1 MDILILNWKDLKN
14 PDVGGAEVILY
25 ELGKRL
31 VKDGHTVTWF
41 CRMYKGAKAEDTIDG
56 IRVIRRGNRLS
67 VYWKAFL
74 YYRSLHKKPD
84 KVLDCVNTIC
94 WQTPLYVPKGKRIAY
109 VNQLAKEV
117 LFYELPP
124 LLSHLAYLME
134 PLEYAT
140 YKDTQFL
147 CYSESV
153 KKDITT
159 FGIPE
164 KNISLFPIGIDHE
177 RYTPGVKSKDP
188 LFLFV
193 ARLTAMKR
201 PDLCVRAMQI
211 VAAKYPKAK
220 LAIVGY
226 GPMEKHLK
234 KMIHDLNLDSNV
246 FLVNKDHLFFDNHPK
261 DQKVKLMQEAWA
273 LLLPSVKE
281 GWGMVVTEAGACG
294 TPSIVTNVTGLR
306 DSVKHMETGIQI
318 SAKPTSLILALAICE
333 ILENTRIKEELSD
346 NAIHAAMNF
355 TWKRSYTL
363 FAAFLTASYAK

>member
-41 CRMYKGAKAEDTIDG
+41 CRTYKGAKSEDTVDG

-67 VYWKAFL
+67 VYWEAFL
-74 YYRSLHKKPD
+74 YYRSLDKKPD

-94 WQTPLYVPKGKRIAY
+94 WQTPLYVPKDKRIAY

-124 LLSHLAYLME
+124 VLSHLAYLME
-134 PLEYAT
+134 PLEYMT

-164 KNISLFPIGIDHE
+164 KNIFLFPIGIDHE

-201 PDLCVRAMQI
+201 PDLCVEAMRI
-211 VAAKYPKAK
+211 VVKTYPEAK

-226 GPMEKHLK
+226 GPMEHKLD
-234 KMIHDLNLDSNV
+234 KMIHDSGLGNNV
-246 FLVNKDHLFFDNHPK
+246 FLVNKDHLFFDKHPK
-261 DQKVKLMQEAWA
+261 DQKVKFMQEAWV

-294 TPSIVTNVTGLR
+294 TPSIVTDVTGLR

-318 SAKPTSLILALAICE
+318 SAKPTPSILASAICS
-333 ILENTRIKEELSD
+333 IIENSRMKAALS
-346 NAIHAAMNF
+346 NKAIHAAMNF
-355 TWKRSYTL
+355 TWKRSYSL
-363 FAAFLTASYAK
+363 FAAFLTAPYAK

>member
-25 ELGKRL
+25 ELSKRL
-31 VKDGHTVTWF
+31 VRDGHTVTWF
-41 CRMYKGAKAEDTIDG
+41 SRQFTGCTLEDEIDG
-56 IRVIRRGNRLS
+56 IRVVRRGNRFT
-67 VYWKAFL
+67 VYWEAYK
-74 YYRSLHKKPD
+74 YYRSLKKKPD
-84 KVLDCVNTIC
+84 KVIDCINTIC
-94 WQTPLYVPKGKRIAY
+94 WQTPLYVPREKRVAY

-124 LLSHLAYLME
+124 IISHISYALE
-134 PLEYAT
+134 PLEYQT
-140 YKDTQFL
+140 YRSTRFV

-159 FGIPE
+159 FGIPDE
-164 KNISLFPIGIDHE
+164 HISTFPIGIDHD
-177 RYTPGVKSKDP
+177 RYKPGKKSKDP

-201 PDLCVRAMQI
+201 PDLCVQAMSV
-211 VAAKYPKAK
+211 VAKRYPKAR

-226 GPMEKHLK
+226 GPMENYLEKQIVQLGLEK
-234 KMIHDLNLDSNV
+234 NV
-246 FLVNKDHLFFDNHPK
+246 FLVNKNHLFFDKNPK

-294 TPSIVTNVTGLR
+294 TPSIVTDVTGLM
-306 DSVKHMETGIQI
+306 DSVRDNHTGFYLKHGASPEDLATIQI
-318 SAKPTSLILALAICE
+318 RLIQNAKL
-333 ILENTRIKEELSD
+333 
-346 NAIHAAMNF
+346 
-355 TWKRSYTL
+355 RSY
-363 FAAFLTASYAK
+363 FSKKAHEYAARFSWGASYNGFIQSSCIS

>member
-41 CRMYKGAKAEDTIDG
+41 CRGYEGGASADKLDG
-56 IRVIRRGNRLS
+56 INIIRRGNKFS
-67 VYWKAFL
+67 VYWEAYR
-74 YYRSLHKKPD
+74 YYRSLAKKPD
-84 KVLDCVNTIC
+84 KVIDCINTIC
-94 WQTPLYVPKGKRIAY
+94 WQTPLYVPEEKRIAY

-124 LLSHLAYLME
+124 VISHLAYLLE
-134 PLEYAT
+134 PLEYQT
-140 YKDTQFL
+140 YRNTKFV
-147 CYSESV
+147 CYSDSV

-164 KNISLFPIGIDHE
+164 KNISTFPIGIDHK
-177 RYTPGVKSKDP
+177 RYIPGKKSKDP
-188 LFLFV
+188 LFVFV
-193 ARLTAMKR
+193 ARLTSMKR
-201 PDLCVRAMQI
+201 PDLCVEAMRI
-211 VAAKYPKAK
+211 VIKKYPKAK

-226 GPMEKHLK
+226 GPMEKKLSR
-234 KMIHDLNLDSNV
+234 MIRGYGLENNV
-246 FLVNKDHLFFDNHPK
+246 YLVNKDHLFFDANPK
-261 DQKVKLMQEAWA
+261 DQKVRLMRAAWA

-306 DSVKHMETGIQI
+306 DSVRADKTGLVI
-318 SAKPTSLILALAICE
+318 SHNPSSQ
-333 ILENTRIKEELSD
+333 ELSD
-346 NAIHAAMNF
+346 AMISLIQKPAFYKSLSVEVKKYCEQF
-355 TWKRSYTL
+355 TWEKSYKK
-363 FAAFLTASYAK
+363 FRDISLTK